1 MEKLKGKNAVGLYQ
15 NILKN
20 KDIVY
25 YYTLKINGKV
35 QWFKVGQKS
44 NGFRI
49 EDARKARLKKY
60 NEVNNIETKDTQK
73 LNRKKRTIPLFDE
86 VFQKY
91 IDYNLTHR
99 EKTKTYKNY
108 RSMYNNRFKK
118 DIGHIQ
124 IDKITQSDIENI
136 ILKYRTTKIEPLAPK
151 TLNTML
157 DLIRMVYKYANINDI
172 YNGNDITKN
181 IKKFNID
188 NARLKYLTV
197 EEINELLN
205 YVKNNIEDRNVY
217 ICILLSLLTGARFN
231 VIVNIKVNDIDLE
244 NQRIKLFDE
253 KGKTDKHYFGY
264 INDKYLDT
272 IKKQVEFTKKIKS
285 ELILTDKSKDKDRT
299 KFYRRKI
306 QPILDKLFNQNIN
319 IRDIKNRVVPHTLRH
334 TFGSQLAIN
343 GVDIYTIQKLMNHKD
358 LKMTMRYAKLN
369 DDIKKDSINKLDF

>member
-35 QWFKVGQKS
+35 QWFKVGNKS

-49 EDARKARLKKY
+49 EDVRKARLKKY
-60 NEVNNIETKDTQK
+60 NEVNNVETKDTQK

-108 RSMYNNRFKK
+108 RSMYNIRFKES
-118 DIGHIQ
+118 IGHIQ
-124 IDKITQSDIENI
+124 IDKVSQSDIENV
-136 ILKYRTTKIEPLAPK
+136 ILKYRISDTEPLANK

-157 DLIRMVYKYANINDI
+157 DLIRMVYKYANLNDI
-172 YNGNDITKN
+172 YNGKDITKN
-181 IKKFNID
+181 IKKLDVD
-188 NARLKYLTV
+188 NSRLRYLTMD
-197 EEINELLN
+197 EISELLT
-205 YVKNNIEDRNVY
+205 YVKNNIEDKNVY
-217 ICILLSLLTGARFN
+217 LYVLLSLLTGARFN
-231 VIVNIKVNDIDLE
+231 VVVNIKVSDIDLE
-244 NQRIKLFDE
+244 NLRIKLFDE

-272 IKKQVEFTKKIKS
+272 IKERVEFAKKIKS
-285 ELILTDKSKDKDRT
+285 KLILTDNSKDKDRT

-306 QPILDKLFNQNIN
+306 QPTLDKLFNKDID
-319 IRDIKNRVVPHTLRH
+319 IRDTANRVVPHTLRH

-369 DDIKKDSINKLDF
+369 DNIKKDSINKLDF